1 MEECGGFGV
10 IVFRGEAS
18 GWFAGVVADCDVVGG
33 ACAVCSGS
41 GDEVL
46 RRFKGGSLASI
57 VGRL

>member
-10 IVFRGEAS
+10 VVVRGEAS
-18 GWFAGVVADCDVVGG
+18 GWFARVVADWDVVGG

-46 RRFKGGSLASI
+46 RRFKGGSLASM